1 MASAT
6 PLSLTKEQ
14 PSEQDEEKKEN
25 EPSTHS
31 SDDLQAEKKEQ
42 GPTKSPSDDNIQPDF
57 NQVLEPPPDA
67 PPVTQEPEWVSGFKL
82 FTIMTGITLVCLLML
97 LDTSIIVTVC
107 IETLSFLCAAKNL
120 SQAIPRITND
130 FHSLP
135 DVGWYG
141 SAYMLSR

>member
-6 PLSLTKEQ
+6 PPSPTKEQ
-14 PSEQDEEKKEN
+14 PSEQDWEKKEN
-25 EPSTHS
+25 ELSTYS
-31 SDDLQAEKKEQ
+31 SDDPQAEKKGQ
-42 GPTKSPSDDNIQPDF
+42 GPTEPPFDNIQPELD
-57 NQVLEPPPDA
+57 QVLEPAPVA

-82 FTIMTGITLVCLLML
+82 FTIMTGITLVCLLFL
-97 LDTSIIVTVC
+97 LDTSIIVTAC
-107 IETLSFLCAAKNL
+107 IEALHILFAAKNL